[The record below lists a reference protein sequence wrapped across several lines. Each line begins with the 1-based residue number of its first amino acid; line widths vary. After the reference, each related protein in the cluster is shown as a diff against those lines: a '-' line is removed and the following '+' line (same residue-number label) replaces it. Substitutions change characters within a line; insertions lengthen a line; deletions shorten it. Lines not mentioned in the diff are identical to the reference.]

1 MDLDPPLTCLRVAR
15 STTQIK
21 NPTVHIRPIVIP
33 PANTGNDSNNNIAVK
48 NIDQTNRGNLWN
60 VIPGALIFNIVVI
73 KFIEPKIDEVPAK

>member
-1 MDLDPPLTCLRVAR
+1 
-15 STTQIK
+15 
-21 NPTVHIRPIVIP
+21 VIP